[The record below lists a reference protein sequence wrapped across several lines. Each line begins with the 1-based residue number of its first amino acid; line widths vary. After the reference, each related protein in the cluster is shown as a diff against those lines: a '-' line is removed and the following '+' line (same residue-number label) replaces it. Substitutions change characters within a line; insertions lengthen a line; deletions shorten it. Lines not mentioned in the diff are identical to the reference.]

1 MNVSGLFGLILLM
14 ILAGACAPKPR
25 GEEPLQAIDRAITP
39 HATESLPPAA
49 PPPQI
54 RAALLPEPVTT
65 PRGLPPSEESYFDIS
80 ADRVAARA
88 FFLGLVKG
96 TNTNMVVHP
105 KVAGEISVTLKRTT
119 VPEVLEIVNNVY
131 GYPYIKT
138 GSTYQVMPLG
148 LQSRT
153 FAVDYI
159 NLVRQGQSETRVN
172 SGQVTQGDN
181 SEDNVSSTSKEQKP
195 ASLISTSS
203 NSDFWSDLTHALQGI
218 VGTED
223 GRVVVVQPQ
232 ASAVVVVAMPDELQQ
247 VDVYLQ
253 TIKQNLRRQV
263 VIEARIIEVTLDDGF
278 QSGIN
283 WGSLMANSAGDSLIL
298 GQTGGGQIFSNGT
311 SGNAGVSGSLAEGGI
326 LPDVLGTAAFGGV
339 FSAALNL
346 KDFNAFIELLQ
357 QQGDVQVLS
366 SPRISTVN
374 NQKAVIKVGTD
385 EFFLTDV
392 SSDTVTGTSS
402 NNSVDVTLTP
412 FFSGI
417 ALDVTPQIDAQ
428 GAVVLHV
435 HPTVSEVVDQTK
447 QLSVF
452 GGTGSTN
459 QTLSLPLAKSTVRE
473 TDSIIRANSGQIV
486 MIGGLMKD
494 KQTTQE
500 AGIPLLSDL
509 PLLGGLFRHN
519 KTLSQKSE
527 LVILL
532 RPQVMVQ
539 PQDWNQ
545 LLERSRLRIQ
555 AMSPQFKRDW
565 LPRP

>member
-1 MNVSGLFGLILLM
+1 MRVFCLFGLILLLL
-14 ILAGACAPKPR
+14 LATACAPKPR
-25 GEEPLQAIDRAITP
+25 GEEPLQAIDRAIQPNVPQPT
-39 HATESLPPAA
+39 SPPP
-49 PPPQI
+49 PPPQV
-54 RAALLPEPVTT
+54 REALLAESMTRTAHLKRPEET
-65 PRGLPPSEESYFDIS
+65 YFDIS
-80 ADRVAARA
+80 ADRVAARE

-96 TNTNMVVHP
+96 TNSNMVVHP
-105 KVAGEISVTLKRTT
+105 KVIGEISVTLKRTT

-131 GYPYIKT
+131 GYPYVKT
-138 GSTYQVMPLG
+138 GSTYQVLPLG

-153 FAVDYI
+153 FSVDYI
-159 NLVRQGQSETRVN
+159 NLIRQGRSETRVN

-181 SEDNVSSTSKEQKP
+181 ERDGESTSKSQQP
-195 ASLISTSS
+195 ASLIETSS
-203 NSDFWSDLTHALQGI
+203 NSDFWSDLNKALQGI
-218 VGTED
+218 IGVED
-223 GRVVVVQPQ
+223 GRTVVVQPQ

-247 VDVYLQ
+247 VEVYLQ
-253 TIKQNLRRQV
+253 TIEKNLQRQV

-283 WGSLMANSAGDSLIL
+283 WGALVTESNGKTLTL
-298 GQTGGGQIFSNGT
+298 GQSGGGQIFSGETNLIA
-311 SGNAGVSGSLAEGGI
+311 GNSGSLARGGV
-326 LPDVLGTAAFGGV
+326 LPNGLETSAFGGV
-339 FSAALNL
+339 FSAALSL
-346 KDFNAFIELLQ
+346 SDFNAFIEFLQ

-402 NNSVDVTLTP
+402 NNSVDITLTP

-428 GAVVLHV
+428 GGVVLHV

-452 GGTGSTN
+452 GGTSSTN

-494 KQTTQE
+494 NQTTRE
-500 AGIPLLSDL
+500 TGVPLLSDL
-509 PLLGGLFRHN
+509 PLLGGLFRHT
-519 KTLSQKSE
+519 KTLAQKSE
-527 LVILL
+527 LIILL
-532 RPQVMVQ
+532 RPQVIVQ
-539 PQDWNQ
+539 PQDWNRM
-545 LLERSRLRIQ
+545 LEKSRRRIQ
-555 AMSPQFKRDW
+555 EMSPQFQRDW
-565 LPRP
+565 LPHP